1 MPTPLRVLAHR
12 EYYTNIMQQETFN
25 EKCDRI
31 LRYLLAQPN
40 RFEQIT
46 TWQKFT
52 TDTSINS
59 SDSALSFLL
68 KDKKYIGSTSHD
80 VWITPLG
87 EQFISNSTFHQEQ
100 RESEIESSLNWY
112 NREDAKQRFEAY
124 PSLKKR
130 EQLLTIIAVVELLVI
145 VIIGVLQLKK

>member
-1 MPTPLRVLAHR
+1 M
-12 EYYTNIMQQETFN
+12 
-25 EKCDRI
+25 
-31 LRYLLAQPN
+31 
-40 RFEQIT
+40 
-46 TWQKFT
+46 
-52 TDTSINS
+52 
-59 SDSALSFLL
+59 

-112 NREDAKQRFEAY
+112 NREDAKQRFEDY

-130 EQLLTIIAVVELLVI
+130 EQLLPIIAVVELLVI